1 VWVNHRGIAS
11 QDSDQD
17 IIKAI
22 PHDFG
27 GKAMNTKSFYFLAAT
42 SLALTG
48 CGLNAIR
55 VQTASEVG
63 AASTAISG
71 AAKQQ
76 LENMSR
82 LREQAFISLVAS
94 DASCEYNTELQ
105 VFIPQRPG
113 LPPAPLCAKDIND
126 TRVGYDN
133 RTINFAPVPA
143 QALAPTLELI
153 GAVAAYGEALTK
165 ITEQPEFDISDD
177 IAEAIGLATRAQALA
192 AGLGSSGIPEIGDIT
207 TDQQQTATDLIN
219 FLGMLAQEKRQV
231 KDIRAIVKKHGAN
244 FVKASE
250 RLKKQITTWNKAVSS
265 RSAILNRDNLKSFYR
280 SERSRLSYEAREKL
294 LRLIANADKEDLNIR
309 SGTAAF
315 NKAVDGMLAAQSDL
329 ETALS
334 KNPNEVQRK
343 EAAKISRTRFVNA
356 FKLAVDALLAWK
368 VI

>member
-1 VWVNHRGIAS
+1 MKMKN
-11 QDSDQD
+11 
-17 IIKAI
+17 
-22 PHDFG
+22 
-27 GKAMNTKSFYFLAAT
+27 FYLMAAT

-48 CGLNAIR
+48 CGLNAVR

-94 DASCEYNTELQ
+94 DASCEYNPRLQ
-105 VFIPQRPG
+105 VFIPEFPNQ
-113 LPPAPLCAKDIND
+113 PPAPLCAIDAKE
-126 TRVGYDN
+126 TKPGYRN
-133 RTINFAPVPA
+133 QTIDFSAVPA
-143 QALAPTLELI
+143 EALAPTLELI

-165 ITEQPEFDISDD
+165 IAEQPEFDISDD

-192 AGLGSSGIPEIGDIT
+192 AGLGATGVPDIGSIT
-207 TDQQQTATDLIN
+207 TEQQKTATDLIN

-231 KDIRAIVKKHGAN
+231 KDIRAIVKKHGPN
-244 FVKASE
+244 FVSASE
-250 RLKKQITTWNKAVSS
+250 QLKKQITTWNTAISS

-280 SERSRLSYEAREKL
+280 SERSRLSYEAREKV
-294 LRLIANADKEDLNIR
+294 LRLIANADQEDNNIR
-309 SGTAAF
+309 TGTAAF
-315 NKAVDGMLAAQSDL
+315 NKAVDELFKAQTEL

-334 KNPNEVQRK
+334 NNPNEAQRK
-343 EAAKISRTRFVNA
+343 EAAKISRKRFVSA
-356 FKLAVDALLAWK
+356 FKLAVDALIAWK